1 MIDLFFKIITTA
13 LKLDRKKIF
22 FVYFLIIF
30 STLVELLGISLIIPL
45 ISIFLDPT
53 KIITYQNIINFNFL
67 KNFNS
72 NYFANFI
79 LIIFFFIFLTKY
91 TLTIAIEYFV
101 IKYSKQW
108 EIDLI
113 IKLIDY
119 HLSRSWLDSIKN
131 QNLLIKNILTDIPSF
146 IYQGLTGVLNIFK
159 IFFILSGIILYLIY
173 SKGSLVIVVF
183 LFAIFIFYFFLK
195 IFKNYLNKVSVKFSD
210 YMDIKYNLT
219 AEITKGF
226 REIKIH
232 NLKLFFLKEYFNN
245 ENLIAKTDIIK
256 KIVSIMPKIIIE
268 ILCISAFLLIVFFRS
283 ENPQDLIPFLGLLS
297 FIIYRSQPLLSSLAS
312 LFASLQLFSRQIND
326 AIIIIELSKNFNNL
340 NKNTLSK
347 KIDINSMSKIEI
359 KNLDFSYEDNSSTK
373 IFSNLNLSLQFG
385 KIYGFKGENGSGKS
399 TLADLIIGLL
409 KPQNGE
415 ILINGKNIN
424 SFGDSWMNFVSYLSQ
439 NFFLFN
445 DTIKN
450 NITLNSKISNSIIEE
465 EYNRALK
472 ISNLLDELKKFTDKD
487 NTLLLSSG
495 SNLSGGQKQRVAIA
509 RLIYRNSKIVVLD
522 EPTASLDDKSSNL
535 MMNMLKEIKQDKLI
549 IVISHSQEIL
559 NKCDVIYEVKSNSI
573 NSNKLNEIY

>member
-13 LKLDRKKIF
+13 LKLGRKKIF

-30 STLVELLGISLIIPL
+30 STLIELLGISLIIPL

-53 KIITYQNIINFNFL
+53 KIVTYQNLISFNFL

-79 LIIFFFIFLTKY
+79 LITFFFIFLVKY
-91 TLTIAIEYFV
+91 ILTITIEYFV

-119 HLSRSWLDSIKN
+119 HLSRSWIDSIKN
-131 QNLLIKNILTDIPSF
+131 HNLLIKNILTDIPSF
-146 IYQGLTGVLNIFK
+146 INQGLSGVLNIFK

-183 LFAIFIFYFFLK
+183 LFAIFIFYFFFK
-195 IFKNYLNKVSVKFSD
+195 IFKNYLTKVSVKFSD

-232 NLKLFFLKEYFNN
+232 NLKLFFLKEYLNN
-245 ENLIAKTDIIK
+245 ENLIAKIDVIK

-283 ENPQDLIPFLGLLS
+283 DNPQDLIPFLGLLS

-326 AIIIIELSKNFNNL
+326 AITIIELSKNFNNL
-340 NKNTLSK
+340 NKNILSK
-347 KIDINSMSKIEI
+347 KININSMSKIQI
-359 KNLDFSYEDNSSTK
+359 KNLDFSYEDNCSKK

-450 NITLNSKISNSIIEE
+450 NITLNSKISNSLIEE
-465 EYNRALK
+465 EYNKALK

-487 NTLLLSSG
+487 DTLLLSSG

-559 NKCDVIYEVKSNSI
+559 NKCDEIYEVKSNSI
-573 NSNKLNEIY
+573 NSNK